1 MTRRARA
8 WLAGVLMG
16 FALAAVVV
24 TVRQGSGG
32 VRIAD
37 FTLFYAA
44 ATLVRQGDPAAVY
57 DLARTGPEVLS
68 LSNGMMDPRI
78 PFSYPLATAVL
89 VVPLTVLPLQVA
101 FRVWQVII
109 ALTLLGAIWLLHRTL
124 PLGRGWNGLRW
135 ALLAM
140 PAAIPTWGVLVEG
153 QFSAL
158 PLLGAAAVVRAV
170 ASDRPGWGFWGGTL
184 LALKPQY
191 LPAYLVVLW
200 ASRCRRSL
208 LAALLGA
215 GLVTLSPGLVGGPA
229 GMAAM
234 IHSLAYGGNLTAHPD
249 MDNWAGMLAVALPPR
264 PATIAGLGLFAVTL
278 IGLVVLAARRRIDP
292 FAFAA
297 FAGCLAVLG
306 SPHTFLHDLVL
317 LLVPAWVAFEL
328 HRQGRLRSPV
338 VGLAIIQ
345 AALVVDLHG
354 LPVSAGALA
363 ISGVLGWYV
372 VDFRRRA
379 AQRSPLAQVA

>member
-24 TVRQGSGG
+24 SVRQGSGG

-44 ATLVRQGDPAAVY
+44 ATLVRQGDPVAVY

-89 VVPLTVLPLQVA
+89 VVPLTVLPLPVA

-109 ALTLLGAIWLLHRTL
+109 ALTLLAAIWLLHRTL
-124 PLGRGWNGLRW
+124 PVGPNGLRW
-135 ALLAM
+135 ALLGTL
-140 PAAIPTWGVLVEG
+140 AAIPTWGVLAEG

-191 LPAYLVVLW
+191 L
-200 ASRCRRSL
+200 SL
-208 LAALLGA
+208 
-215 GLVTLSPGLVGGPA
+215 
-229 GMAAM
+229 
-234 IHSLAYGGNLTAHPD
+234 IH
-249 MDNWAGMLAVALPPR
+249 
-264 PATIAGLGLFAVTL
+264 I
-278 IGLVVLAARRRIDP
+278 
-292 FAFAA
+292 
-297 FAGCLAVLG
+297 
-306 SPHTFLHDLVL
+306 
-317 LLVPAWVAFEL
+317 
-328 HRQGRLRSPV
+328 
-338 VGLAIIQ
+338 
-345 AALVVDLHG
+345 
-354 LPVSAGALA
+354 
-363 ISGVLGWYV
+363 
-372 VDFRRRA
+372 
-379 AQRSPLAQVA
+379 